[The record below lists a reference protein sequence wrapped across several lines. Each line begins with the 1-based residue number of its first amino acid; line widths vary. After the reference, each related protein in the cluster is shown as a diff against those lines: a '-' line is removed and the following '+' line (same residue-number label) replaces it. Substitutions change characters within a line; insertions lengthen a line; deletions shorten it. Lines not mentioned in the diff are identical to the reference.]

1 MTKRIHSVLRSSAAV
16 VLILAAAITHAQ
28 PAAQPH
34 IPRDV
39 DVPFVVSAP
48 VVTRT
53 MLEMAKVEK
62 TDFVIDLGSG
72 DGRIVFLAAQ
82 KYGARG
88 LGVEI
93 DPKLVETAIEDTQKL
108 KLGGLVNFRVQNL
121 FETDLSPAT
130 VITMYLLP
138 DINLQLRD
146 KLLQLKPGTRVV
158 SHDWDMGDWQADDM
172 RVIQNPEKSL
182 GLEKTSKVFLWVIP
196 ARIAGKWCGQIQQK
210 PETTGKPAEMTTVSL
225 DIEQRYQQLSGR
237 LSISAGANSTVRRI
251 PIRTNQTGNRF
262 VISVGDQDLIADADD
277 SGITL
282 TAEPPRPRQWAGLGN
297 PNPLTGL
304 TSLLQP
310 VLLTE
315 PVRLKRGSDCE
326 DTKAGTKAATTR

>member
-1 MTKRIHSVLRSSAAV
+1 MPANVYLVRRGFAAV
-16 VLILAAAITHAQ
+16 TLALLVATTQALAQ
-28 PAAQPH
+28 PN

-93 DPKLVETAIEDTQKL
+93 DPKLVETALEDTQKL
-108 KLGGLVNFRVQNL
+108 KLGNLVNFRVQNL
-121 FETDLSPAT
+121 FETDLSLAT

-138 DINLQLRD
+138 DVNLQLRD

-196 ARIAGKWCGQIQQK
+196 ARIAGRWCGQIQQK
-210 PETTGKPAEMTTVSL
+210 TVDAAESAETITMTL

-237 LSISAGANSTVRRI
+237 LSIREGAKNTLRHI
-251 PIRTNQTGNRF
+251 PIRTSQVGNRF
-262 VISVGDQDLIADADD
+262 VISVGDQDLIADTGD

-282 TAEPPRPRQWAGLGN
+282 TAEPPRPRNWAGLGN
-297 PNPLTGL
+297 PNPLMGL

-310 VLLTE
+310 LPLTE
-315 PVRLKRGSDCE
+315 PVRLKRGSECE
-326 DTKAGTKAATTR
+326 DNKAGTKAATTR